1 MQVSN
6 TRKSYDID
14 DTHKSEY
21 TDIVQ
26 LKKGLGLL
34 DVFAIASGAM
44 ISSGLFVLPGI
55 AYGFAGPAMIISY
68 FIAGI
73 LVIPTVMS
81 KAELVTAMPKCGGDY
96 FYITRSM
103 GFAAGTIA
111 GFASWFSLALK
122 SAFALLGMGIFALL
136 INPAFTMMD
145 IKLIAVGLCLVFMF
159 INLIG
164 IKEAGITQILLVFFL
179 LVILVTYIV
188 RGFVSIHPDQY
199 TPFAPHGWWPVLST
213 AGLVFISFGGLT
225 KVASVAEEIRNPKF
239 VVPVGM
245 ILAYVTVFILYLGV
259 IFITVGVLPHSLLKD
274 SLTPISEGARFFWGT
289 TGIIITAIAAVLA
302 FVSTA
307 NAGIMSAS
315 RYPLAMSRDH
325 ILPTVVRKVNKRFK
339 TPHAAIL
346 FTTAFMIA
354 IILFLDLHM
363 LVEAASTML
372 LLLFISANLS
382 VIVMRESK
390 LQSYQP
396 TFRAPLY
403 PYLQIAAIIGYG
415 FLVFDM
421 GITTLLITAVFI
433 AFTIIWFFVYVK
445 PKIVEDSAIMYIVE
459 RITDKQI
466 VTDSLREELRE
477 IVKEREEIIE
487 DEFDRIFTDALI
499 IDIPEKMPFN
509 EFICVAAQNIKQRL
523 GIDEKTLLDLFT
535 EREKQSCTALR
546 PGLAIPHIIIEGEKI
561 FDIVMVRAIHGIT
574 FPDAP
579 EPVHIV
585 FILVG
590 TRDMRNLHLRALM
603 AIAQISQHHDFDE
616 RWMNAKKTEDLR
628 DIVLLGKRKRN

>member
-1 MQVSN
+1 M
-6 TRKSYDID
+6 
-14 DTHKSEY
+14 E
-21 TDIVQ
+21 

-34 DVFAIASGAM
+34 DIFAIAAGAM

-81 KAELVTAMPKCGGDY
+81 KAELVTAMPRSGGDY

-103 GFAAGTIA
+103 GFAAGPIA

-122 SAFALLGMGIFALL
+122 SAFALLGMGIFGLL
-136 INPAFTMMD
+136 INPGFSMLD
-145 IKLIAVGLCLVFMF
+145 IKLIAVALCLVFMV
-159 INLIG
+159 INLVG
-164 IKEAGITQILLVFFL
+164 IKEAGITQILLVAFL
-179 LVILVTYIV
+179 LIILITYTV
-188 RGFVSIHPDQY
+188 RGFVSIHPDMY
-199 TPFAPHGWWPVLST
+199 RPFAPNGWWPVLST

-245 ILAYVTVFILYLGV
+245 LLAYVMVLLLYLGV
-259 IFITVGVLPHSLLKD
+259 IFITVGVLPHSVLQN
-274 SLTPISEGARFFWGT
+274 SLTPISDGARYFWGT
-289 TGIIITAIAAVLA
+289 TGVVITAIGAVLA

-325 ILPTVVRKVNKRFK
+325 ILPIILRKINKRFK
-339 TPHAAIL
+339 TPHIAIL
-346 FTTAFMIA
+346 FTTSFMVM

-403 PYLQIAAIIGYG
+403 PYLQIAAILGYG

-421 GITTLLITAVFI
+421 GITTLIITGIFI
-433 AFTIIWFFVYVK
+433 TSTVLWFFVYVK

-487 DEFDRIFTDALI
+487 DEFDRIFKDALI
-499 IDIPEKMPFN
+499 IDIPEQMHFN
-509 EFICVAAQNIKQRL
+509 EFIQLAARSIKQRH
-523 GIDEKTLLDLFT
+523 GIDETTLLDLFV

-561 FDIVMVRAIHGIT
+561 FDIVMVRAKQGIT

-603 AIAQISQHHDFDE
+603 AIAQLSQHPDFDK
-616 RWMNAKKTEDLR
+616 RWMSAKKNEDLR
-628 DIVLLGKRKRN
+628 DIILLGKRKRN

>member
-1 MQVSN
+1 
-6 TRKSYDID
+6 
-14 DTHKSEY
+14 
-21 TDIVQ
+21 
-26 LKKGLGLL
+26 
-34 DVFAIASGAM
+34 
-44 ISSGLFVLPGI
+44 
-55 AYGFAGPAMIISY
+55 
-68 FIAGI
+68 
-73 LVIPTVMS
+73 
-81 KAELVTAMPKCGGDY
+81 
-96 FYITRSM
+96 
-103 GFAAGTIA
+103 
-111 GFASWFSLALK
+111 
-122 SAFALLGMGIFALL
+122 
-136 INPAFTMMD
+136 
-145 IKLIAVGLCLVFMF
+145 
-159 INLIG
+159 
-164 IKEAGITQILLVFFL
+164 
-179 LVILVTYIV
+179 V

-199 TPFAPHGWWPVLST
+199 MPFAPNGWWPVLST

-245 ILAYVTVFILYLGV
+245 LLAYVTVLLLYLGV
-259 IFITVGVLPHSLLKD
+259 IFITVGVLPHSLLQT
-274 SLTPISEGARFFWGT
+274 SLTPISEGARSFWGT
-289 TGIIITAIAAVLA
+289 TGVVITAIGAVLA

-325 ILPTVVRKVNKRFK
+325 ILPTLMRKINKRFK
-339 TPHAAIL
+339 TPHIAIL
-346 FTTAFMIA
+346 FTTSFMIM

-421 GITTLLITAVFI
+421 GITTLIITAFFI
-433 AFTIIWFFVYVK
+433 GSTVLWFFVYVK
-445 PKIVEDSAIMYIVE
+445 PKIFKDSAIMYIVE

-487 DEFDRIFTDALI
+487 DEFDHIIKEACI
-499 IDIPEKMPFN
+499 IDIPEQVHFD
-509 EFICVAAQNIKQRL
+509 EFIKIAAQNIKQRL
-523 GIDEKTLLDLFT
+523 GVEEKILLNLFV

-546 PGLAIPHIIIEGEKI
+546 PGLAIPHIIIEGEQT
-561 FDIVMVRAIHGIT
+561 FDIVLVRAEQGIT

-603 AIAQISQHHDFDE
+603 AIAQISQHPDFDT
-616 RWMNAKKTEDLR
+616 RWMSAKKTEDLR
-628 DIVLLGKRKRN
+628 DIILLGKRKRD

>member
-1 MQVSN
+1 M
-6 TRKSYDID
+6 
-14 DTHKSEY
+14 E
-21 TDIVQ
+21 

-34 DVFAIASGAM
+34 DVFAIAAGAM

-81 KAELVTAMPKCGGDY
+81 KAELVTAMPRSGGDY

-103 GFAAGTIA
+103 GFTAGTIA

-122 SAFALLGMGIFALL
+122 SAFALLGMGIFGLL
-136 INPAFTMMD
+136 INPGFSMLD
-145 IKLIAVGLCLVFMF
+145 IKLIAVALCLVFMF

-164 IKEAGITQILLVFFL
+164 VKEAGITQILLVVFL
-179 LVILVTYIV
+179 VLILVIYIV
-188 RGFVSIHPDQY
+188 RGFISIHPDMY
-199 TPFAPHGWWPVLST
+199 RPFAPNGWWPVLST

-245 ILAYVTVFILYLGV
+245 LLAYVTVLLLYLGV
-259 IFITVGVLPHSLLKD
+259 IFITVGVLPHSLLQN
-274 SLTPISEGARFFWGT
+274 SLTPISEGARYFWGT
-289 TGIIITAIAAVLA
+289 TGVIITAIGALLA

-325 ILPTVVRKVNKRFK
+325 ILPSLVRRINKRFK
-339 TPHAAIL
+339 TPHIAII
-346 FTTAFMIA
+346 FTTAFMIM

-421 GITTLLITAVFI
+421 GITTLIITGIFI
-433 AFTIIWFFVYVK
+433 ASSVLWFFVYVK
-445 PKIVEDSAIMYIVE
+445 PKIVKDSAIMYIVE
-459 RITDKQI
+459 RITDKRI

-487 DEFDRIFTDALI
+487 DEFDRIIQDAII
-499 IDIPEKMPFN
+499 IDIPEQVHFDK
-509 EFICVAAQNIKQRL
+509 FIKIAAQNIKQRL
-523 GIDEKTLLDLFT
+523 GVEEKILLNLFA

-546 PGLAIPHIIIEGEKI
+546 PGLAIPHIVVDGEQT
-561 FDIVMVRAIHGIT
+561 FDIVLVRAEQGIV

-603 AIAQISQHHDFDE
+603 AIAQISQHPDFDT

-628 DIVLLGKRKRN
+628 DIILLGKRKRN

>member
-1 MQVSN
+1 M
-6 TRKSYDID
+6 
-14 DTHKSEY
+14 E
-21 TDIVQ
+21 
-26 LKKGLGLL
+26 LKRGLGLL
-34 DVFAIASGAM
+34 DVFAIAAGAM

-81 KAELVTAMPKCGGDY
+81 KAELVTAMPRSGGDY

-122 SAFALLGMGIFALL
+122 SAFALLGLGIVGLL
-136 INPAFTMMD
+136 INPGFSMLD
-145 IKLIAVGLCLVFMF
+145 IKLIAVALCLVFML
-159 INLIG
+159 INLVG
-164 IKEAGITQILLVFFL
+164 IKEAGITQILLVAFL
-179 LVILVTYIV
+179 VGILVIYIV

-199 TPFAPHGWWPVLST
+199 TPFAPNGWWPVLST

-245 ILAYVTVFILYLGV
+245 ILAYVTVLLLYLGV
-259 IFITVGVLPHSLLKD
+259 IFITVGVLPHSLLQT
-274 SLTPISEGARFFWGT
+274 SLTPISEGARSFWGT
-289 TGIIITAIAAVLA
+289 TGVVITAIGAVLA

-325 ILPTVVRKVNKRFK
+325 ILPVLMRKINKRFK
-339 TPHAAIL
+339 TPHIAII
-346 FTTAFMIA
+346 FTTAFMIM

-421 GITTLLITAVFI
+421 GITTLIITGIFI
-433 AFTIIWFFVYVK
+433 AFTVLWFFVYVK
-445 PKIVEDSAIMYIVE
+445 PKIVRDSAIMYIVE

-466 VTDSLREELRE
+466 VTDHLREELRE

-487 DEFDRIFTDALI
+487 DEFDRIIKDAII
-499 IDIPEKMPFN
+499 IDIPEKIHFD
-509 EFICVAAQNIKQRL
+509 EFIKIAAQNIQQRL
-523 GIDEKTLLDLFT
+523 GVEEKILLNLFV

-546 PGLAIPHIIIEGEKI
+546 PGLAIPHIIIDGEQT
-561 FDIVMVRAIHGIT
+561 FDIVMVRAEQGIT

-603 AIAQISQHHDFDE
+603 AIAQLCQHPDFDT
-616 RWMNAKKTEDLR
+616 RWVSAKKTEDLR
-628 DIVLLGKRKRN
+628 DIILLGKRKRN